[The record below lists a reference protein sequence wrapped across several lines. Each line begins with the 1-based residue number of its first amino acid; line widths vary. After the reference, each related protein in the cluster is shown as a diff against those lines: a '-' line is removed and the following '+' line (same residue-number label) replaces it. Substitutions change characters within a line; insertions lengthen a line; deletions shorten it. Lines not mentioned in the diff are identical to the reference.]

1 MDYKL
6 KTKYIYII
14 MSTTTKSTSD
24 DINKK
29 QIRGIDLVVK
39 ALTKS
44 FPFIKGWDF
53 YRETYTSVLFL
64 SLTINIKELTEYV
77 KGTLEPYWNEKLKT
91 EPYDTYLLGSVI
103 SDIPVENDV
112 VKLRQTIEDKA
123 RNLYESLPDE
133 LAIYNDM
140 SSSLTPTERFS
151 FRLGMTIF
159 NYKQIN

>member
-1 MDYKL
+1 
-6 KTKYIYII
+6 
-14 MSTTTKSTSD
+14 MSTTIKSTSE

-29 QIRGIDLVVK
+29 QIRGLDLVVK

-44 FPFIKGWDF
+44 YPFIKGWNF
-53 YRETYTSVLFL
+53 YKETYTSVIFL
-64 SLTINIKELTEYV
+64 SLTININELTKYV
-77 KGTLEPYWNEKLKT
+77 KGTLEPYWKEKLKT
-91 EPYDTYLLGSVI
+91 EPYDAYLLGAII

-123 RNLYESLPDE
+123 RNLYDSLPDE

-151 FRLGMTIF
+151 FRPTLTIF